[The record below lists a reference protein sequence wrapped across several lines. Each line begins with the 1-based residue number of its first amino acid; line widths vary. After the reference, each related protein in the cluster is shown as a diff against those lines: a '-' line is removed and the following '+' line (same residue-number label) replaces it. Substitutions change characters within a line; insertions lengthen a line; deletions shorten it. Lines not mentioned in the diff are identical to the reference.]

1 MKTLATC
8 KPTEFLKQTNLI
20 RKRAE
25 KWIKDI
31 RFFEIRKTIP
41 KLEAVPDDATD
52 EERDAIKKRNA
63 ERTRAQARKNI
74 SEIID
79 EMLEKHPEQ
88 TLELL
93 ALVCFV
99 DPADVDEHPME
110 EYLEAVSDMV
120 GSKAVVGF
128 FTSLARL
135 GLLNI

>member
-63 ERTRAQARKNI
+63 ERVRAQARKNI

-135 GLLNI
+135 GLLNT

>member
-63 ERTRAQARKNI
+63 ERTRAHWRPFPI
-74 SEIID
+74 W
-79 EMLEKHPEQ
+79 
-88 TLELL
+88 
-93 ALVCFV
+93 
-99 DPADVDEHPME
+99 
-110 EYLEAVSDMV
+110 
-120 GSKAVVGF
+120 
-128 FTSLARL
+128 
-135 GLLNI
+135 